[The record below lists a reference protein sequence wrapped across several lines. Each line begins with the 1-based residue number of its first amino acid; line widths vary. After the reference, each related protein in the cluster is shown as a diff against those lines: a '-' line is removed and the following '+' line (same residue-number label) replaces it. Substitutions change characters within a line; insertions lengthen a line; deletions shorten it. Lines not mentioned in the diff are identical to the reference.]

1 MKPKFA
7 KCRPVGIDTALI
19 RRLSRRRSQA
29 SRYCPEFGLSR
40 ARNEAPKR
48 ACRRR
53 LTVLEAVPEPRPT
66 PSRRAAPPTALCWAL
81 PSTAWNLCW
90 LCCLYGSFELLSL
103 VIAASM
109 STTARLEEL
118 KRDLAQLAN
127 GQNRTSRSGD
137 EMAASGCRMAP
148 ADRHRDARTSSA
160 LPLCAESR
168 RGAVAMGFSGRHWG
182 DNSVGRRLD
191 RLHRLRRQ
199 FQQLRQDVR
208 IAGWRDHPADLALPR
223 RWRSCSAR

>member
-66 PSRRAAPPTALCWAL
+66 PSRRAARPTALCWPCRA
-81 PSTAWNLCW
+81 PPATSAGCPAFNAR
-90 LCCLYGSFELLSL
+90 SNFFPL
-103 VIAASM
+103 VIPASM

-118 KRDLAQLAN
+118 KRDLAQMEKR
-127 GQNRTSRSGD
+127 GSRTRRAGSES
-137 EMAASGCRMAP
+137 
-148 ADRHRDARTSSA
+148 DR
-160 LPLCAESR
+160 
-168 RGAVAMGFSGRHWG
+168 GRE
-182 DNSVGRRLD
+182 
-191 RLHRLRRQ
+191 
-199 FQQLRQDVR
+199 
-208 IAGWRDHPADLALPR
+208 ADHPGEIPPKGWMDVL
-223 RWRSCSAR
+223 WRAWGRYLTKICF